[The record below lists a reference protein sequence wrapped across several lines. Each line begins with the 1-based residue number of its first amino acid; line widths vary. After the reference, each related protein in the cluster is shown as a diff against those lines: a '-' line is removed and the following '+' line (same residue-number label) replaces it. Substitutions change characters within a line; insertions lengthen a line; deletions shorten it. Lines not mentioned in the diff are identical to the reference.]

1 MVMSGSESR
10 SADLSTPGLHQA
22 PTASSQRAGHQNA
35 LQGGRQPHLP
45 RVFPAHTLERTGI
58 RTLWFDFAALS
69 VVPQGWRSL
78 TPLGSALTPSPIHA
92 IPRPSPHL
100 PCCLPTPPS
109 HHPRPT
115 HTALHPQQRLAKAAA
130 ATSELFWPHQI
141 PTSQRTQ
148 TPDALSAPAAPA
160 EREETAG
167 PYSDPGLG
175 GRGGQKGE
183 SGRGKPKAWEGGFW
197 VGFPSR
203 FEAER
208 GVHRMMSCVTRGPW
222 PSLSSINIESGLKPS
237 HF

>member
-35 LQGGRQPHLP
+35 LQGWRQPHLP

-78 TPLGSALTPSPIHA
+78 TPLGSASPPAPFMPSLG
-92 IPRPSPHL
+92 HL
-100 PCCLPTPPS
+100 PICPAASQPPPS

-130 ATSELFWPHQI
+130 ATSELFWPHPI

-148 TPDALSAPAAPA
+148 TPEALSAPAAPA

-175 GRGGQKGE
+175 GRGGSE
-183 SGRGKPKAWEGGFW
+183 RREWEG
-197 VGFPSR
+197 
-203 FEAER
+203 EAQGLGGGLLG
-208 GVHRMMSCVTRGPW
+208 GVPQQV
-222 PSLSSINIESGLKPS
+222 
-237 HF
+237 